1 MHPVKELF
9 VTVADTAN
17 TIHTRIRNDQ
27 LHDWVQFAPP
37 MTLLA
42 LPAPLLL
49 GFIMSVTLNHYV
61 HIEGTPPG
69 LTVMPIL
76 LLILAGLL
84 GAVYRQTRV
93 TFISLFLVA
102 VTFSMSGEMQTSM
115 LSQKGYATVFVALLY
130 LSILIPSFFHAN
142 EQGLVNKHGLARL
155 LIALSFIPCVVFLP
169 RIEDFSEQLSTTTL
183 LIFRPVSETLFI
195 PVLNTLL
202 VGTSVLVLLIRN
214 PRESPWLGPI
224 LACSILFVMGAL
236 NAYGAFWGTIDHAI
250 VFSIMI
256 SAAAVT
262 LLGAII
268 ECLRH
273 TAHIDE
279 LTELPSRRSMTHY
292 LSSLG
297 QHYAI
302 AMVDVDHFKR
312 VNDTYGHDTGD
323 QVLRFVSS
331 MLAKHAP
338 GKCFRYGGEE
348 FAIIGAHAD
357 FKQFCK
363 DLDQMRIHMHKDP
376 FSVRAK
382 DRPRKT
388 DDGTPKR
395 RDRAPATH
403 TTRISV
409 SIGVARPDKESDS
422 VQDVIDRA
430 DKALYRA
437 KASGRNCLRASR

>member
-1 MHPVKELF
+1 MHPVKKLF
-9 VTVADTAN
+9 MTVADPAN
-17 TIHTRIRNDQ
+17 TVHVRIRNGEMDEM
-27 LHDWVQFAPP
+27 LQFAPP
-37 MTLLA
+37 VTLLA

-49 GFIMSVTLNHYV
+49 GIIMSVTLNRYV

-69 LTVMPIL
+69 LTALPIL
-76 LLILAGLL
+76 LLIVAGLL

-93 TFISLFLVA
+93 TFISLFLIA
-102 VTFSMSGEMQTSM
+102 VTLSMSGEMDASM

-130 LSILIPSFFHAN
+130 LCILIPSFFHAN

-155 LIALSFIPCVVFLP
+155 LITLSFIPCVVFLP
-169 RIEDFSEQLSTTTL
+169 RIADFAEQLSTTSM
-183 LIFRPVSETLFI
+183 LIFRPVSESLFI

-224 LACSILFVMGAL
+224 LACSILFMMGAL
-236 NAYGAFWGTIDHAI
+236 NAYGAFWGTIDHAV

-262 LLGAII
+262 LLVAIV

-273 TAHIDE
+273 SAHIDE

-297 QHYAI
+297 QHYAV

-312 VNDTYGHDTGD
+312 VNDTYGHETGD
-323 QVLRFVSS
+323 QVLRFISS

-348 FAIIGAHAD
+348 FAIIGAHSD
-357 FKQFCK
+357 FKQFCQG
-363 DLDQMRIHMHKDP
+363 LDQMRIHIHENA

-388 DDGTPKR
+388 TDSTQKR
-395 RDRAPATH
+395 RGRAPATH

-409 SIGVARPDKESDS
+409 SIGVARPNQEGEPA
-422 VQDVIDRA
+422 QAVIDRA